1 MKPSM
6 VLDTIV
12 SAYRFNTSGAVPR
25 NSYIALH
32 IEGPPGVAKS
42 SVVYQAK
49 EQLGINIVEFR
60 FAGSDATD
68 LKGIPDL
75 KSGRTVWATPEELP
89 TDPDWKGIIFFD
101 EIVQGGPMV
110 MSAVTELVLEGRMG
124 TYSLPKGAIIVSAGN
139 RRSDRSAVNEM
150 PRHLADRLC
159 FISVEADVPDFVLWA
174 DTHNIRSEITS
185 FIRARP
191 DLLSAFDAQQP
202 KSPSPRGWNFVSS
215 ILEMNVPPVVQHTLV
230 SGCVGEG
237 AAIEFLGHLE
247 LYGQIPTVEEIL
259 ANPTTAKMPKGE
271 KAPAMCYAIAS
282 NLSRA
287 LNYKTA
293 KAVMAYVSRF
303 ESEEF
308 AVITVKGALD
318 REAALI
324 KQKQGPKSPV
334 RTHDDVIEWCAKN
347 AHLVI

>member
-12 SAYRFNTSGAVPR
+12 SAYQFNTSGAVPR

-49 EQLGINIVEFR
+49 DQLDINIVEFR

-75 KSGRTVWATPEELP
+75 QSGRTVWATPEELP

-124 TYSLPKGAIIVSAGN
+124 SYTLPKGAVIVSAGN

-150 PRHLADRLC
+150 PRHLADRLV
-159 FISVEADVPDFVLWA
+159 FVSVEADVPDFVLWA

-191 DLLSAFDAQQP
+191 DLLSAFDPQQS

-215 ILEMNVPPVVQHTLV
+215 ILEMGVPPVVQHTLV

-259 ANPTTAKMPKGE
+259 ANPTTAKMPKGD

-293 KAVMAYVSRF
+293 KAVMAYASRF

-308 AVITVKGALD
+308 TVITVKGALD

-324 KQKQGPKSPV
+324 KRKEGPKNPV
-334 RTHDDVIEWCAKN
+334 KTHDDVLLWCSEN